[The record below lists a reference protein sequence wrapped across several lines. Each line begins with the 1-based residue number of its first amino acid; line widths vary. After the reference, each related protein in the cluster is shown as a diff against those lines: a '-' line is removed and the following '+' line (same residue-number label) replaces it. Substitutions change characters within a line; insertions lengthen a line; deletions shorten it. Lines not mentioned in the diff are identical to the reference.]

1 MSVESEKKPK
11 LREEEMK
18 KIKEEVNEVMNKRM
32 GDCEKYSLEDVIRI
46 DEINEEIGEMY
57 RILEMKKQIKNLYK
71 RKGERMMNKLNRERD
86 IEKSLS
92 ELK

>member
-46 DEINEEIGEMY
+46 DEINEEIGEFIFPTDPDFIADSHQDPY
-57 RILEMKKQIKNLYK
+57 EY
-71 RKGERMMNKLNRERD
+71 E
-86 IEKSLS
+86 
-92 ELK
+92 